1 MYLMMTSNLGLI
13 PVKCRSVSAERE
25 VISKEYKI
33 NSGKRALGEIINI
46 PVYKNIP
53 ITSLNA

>member
-25 VISKEYKI
+25 VVSKEYKI
-33 NSGKRALGEIINI
+33 NSGKRELGEIIKI
-46 PVYKNIP
+46 HVYKNIP
-53 ITSLNA
+53 ITPLNA